1 MASENRKALN
11 NENPNNRAQMG
22 SDRAVVRADAVGQ
35 GGPGADEAASE
46 FGAAAIAEDEYL
58 KRETVRAMLSHVI
71 DPEVGLD
78 ILTMGLIYDV
88 DVSQPGVI
96 RVEMTLT
103 TKGCPMS
110 AYITGAAKQ
119 AIRQVYPDDDIR
131 LQLVWEP
138 PWTPAMINRDGL
150 DLLRR

>member
-1 MASENRKALN
+1 MASENRQALN
-11 NENPNNRAQMG
+11 NPDAENRAP
-22 SDRAVVRADAVGQ
+22 SPAIDSAANLTRDAMHNT
-35 GGPGADEAASE
+35 AHD
-46 FGAAAIAEDEYL
+46 AEDEYL

-88 DVSQPGVI
+88 DVSQPGAI

-110 AYITGAAKQ
+110 AYLTGAAKQ
-119 AIRQVYPDDDIR
+119 AVRQVYPGDDIQIR
-131 LQLVWEP
+131 IVWDP

>member
-1 MASENRKALN
+1 MESTNRTPITPGDEHENEHE
-11 NENPNNRAQMG
+11 NE
-22 SDRAVVRADAVGQ
+22 DL
-35 GGPGADEAASE
+35 
-46 FGAAAIAEDEYL
+46 YL

-88 DVSQPGVI
+88 DVSEPGVI
-96 RVEMTLT
+96 EVEMTLT

-110 AYITGAAKQ
+110 AYITAAARQ
-119 AIRQVYPDDDIR
+119 VIRQVYPDDEIR
-131 LQLVWEP
+131 LNLVWDP

-150 DLLRR
+150 ELLRR